1 MLREN
6 IIIKYNADTKEKA
19 KIRSIV
25 KEGIESYLEMYSR
38 ANEFSIRYEDSG
50 KKLNYTVKKENNSFI
65 VTINSMKGYR

>member
-38 ANEFSIRYEDSG
+38 AEEFSIKYKDLEEHLS
-50 KKLNYTVKKENNSFI
+50 YTVKKENNSFI

>member
-6 IIIKYNADTKEKA
+6 ITIKYNDDIKDKA
-19 KIRSIV
+19 KIRSII

-38 ANEFSIRYEDSG
+38 ANEFSIIYEDSG
-50 KKLNYTVKKENNSFI
+50 KQLSYMVKKENNSFI